1 MIQKM
6 GESILLQDKAKADIK
21 SPSKKK
27 LDQYK
32 GTLYLTSQRLLMEAE
47 TGFISKQT
55 LTAFAIPLSDIINV
69 KVEGLLGKKLMVEAK
84 LEGKYAEAK
93 YYGMASAVSKMIDI
107 VRIEFSIKNPQ
118 DWVSQKSK
126 TM

>member
-1 MIQKM
+1 ME
-6 GESILLQDKAKADIK
+6 ESILLQDKAKADIK

-47 TGFISKQT
+47 TGFISKKT
-55 LTAFAIPLSDIINV
+55 STAFAIPLSDILNV

-84 LEGKYAEAK
+84 LEGKYGEAK
-93 YYGMASAVSKMIDI
+93 FSGYYNASAVSKMID
-107 VRIEFSIKNPQ
+107 VVKIEFSIKNPQ
-118 DWVSQKSK
+118 DWVTRISK